1 MTFTSTDSSKA
12 ETTTWLTPISLIKE
26 LGEFDLDPC
35 GHVGHATAKNL
46 ICLPND
52 GLRENW
58 GGVNVRVWLNPPY
71 GKEAEIWLSKLK
83 EHGNGI
89 ALVFARLE
97 TQWLKPYLRDGF
109 FVIDGRLSF
118 QSPITNKKGNAGCAS
133 VLIPFGRKN
142 IGAILSSNVKGEWYQ

>member
-35 GHVGHATAKNL
+35 GHAGHVTAKNL

-58 GGVNVRVWLNPPY
+58 GG
-71 GKEAEIWLSKLK
+71 GKRE
-83 EHGNGI
+83 
-89 ALVFARLE
+89 
-97 TQWLKPYLRDGF
+97 
-109 FVIDGRLSF
+109 
-118 QSPITNKKGNAGCAS
+118 S
-133 VLIPFGRKN
+133 V
-142 IGAILSSNVKGEWYQ
+142 A